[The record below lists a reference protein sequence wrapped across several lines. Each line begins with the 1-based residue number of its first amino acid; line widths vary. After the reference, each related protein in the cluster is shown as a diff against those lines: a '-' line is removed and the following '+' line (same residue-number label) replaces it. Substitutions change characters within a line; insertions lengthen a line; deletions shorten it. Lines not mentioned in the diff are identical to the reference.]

1 MCVCTQGYI
10 QQRNIPPLSIIPPY
24 SMDCIIMEG
33 KDGTKYKCQKKG
45 ENQFFIMKMVNMVIE
60 RELTVGVHV
69 LQQI

>member
-1 MCVCTQGYI
+1 
-10 QQRNIPPLSIIPPY
+10 
-24 SMDCIIMEG
+24 MDCIIMEG

-69 LQQI
+69 LQQIGIVKL